1 MAQKKPKDD
10 IVNVVLSINATTA
23 ERKIHELTAANKD
36 LTKAN
41 QERLKKM
48 RELEMLGRT
57 EQQSYKNLK
66 AAYQDTSKAIREN
79 NGEIEKYRRNL
90 NLTNMSYN
98 ELKREASKLRTQLN
112 NTSKSLNPTEWNAL
126 NERLKA
132 VSRSMKNVEVGAY
145 SVGKSLC
152 ASIKEAVAYQV
163 GLQSLVTWVLRLLGN
178 VRDFLGEGIRI
189 AGIAQGIDEAF
200 GRIADK
206 DYLSGLREQTKGL
219 LNDNFL
225 KKFTVQANNLGIP
238 IEHMGQLL
246 AFAQQRAKD
255 TGESV
260 DYLSE
265 SIVKG
270 LGRKSVLILDN
281 LGLSAVR
288 INEEFKRTGDF
299 SAAVTKIVEEEMAKV
314 GHSMDTAAEADVRR
328 AVRWQNLQER
338 IGRYL
343 VKFSEMRSKI
353 ESGFVDSLDRSLSWM
368 EKHWYKITLLF
379 YSLTS
384 AIVAYKVAVNKAIIL
399 EKLHIFWITSKRI
412 ALTAGAYAY
421 NLLSGN
427 IMRANAAL
435 RLLNITLKGNL
446 WGWVAAAIAGVA
458 VSLYTLYTRS
468 QALTEAKKALMR
480 VSKKSTEEFNAQA
493 AKVDALSKT
502 IENNKLSL
510 EARRAAIEKLK
521 EIMPEY
527 NGYISNEGV
536 LYNHNTAAIQRYLTQ
551 LEKQIKM
558 KAAQEEL
565 EEAYRKKRQL
575 DNQEEKQ
582 KAVLKSA
589 EDRYKMSK
597 DNASLQSNKL
607 SGSGMKNMVVGMS
620 TSASASSVAAAKKEL
635 EKTQSEQAKNL
646 AVISELNN
654 EINKTSISLSA
665 STKKTEDAVVSLIA
679 IQQEELEQAKKLP
692 ETTEAEIAAKNKKI
706 ASIEKEIERLNSLG
720 RAGKSSADTTAK
732 TEKDRIDAVKSAIG
746 EEIRLFEES
755 QTRIRLEAKKR
766 QEAGKMTA
774 EEYASVVAA
783 TEKAS
788 ADFRIEQY
796 RELYRSLEN
805 LEVKNGKDKKRALDE
820 ASTAILKAEEDVI
833 DKRIALNAS
842 LSAIA
847 EKAWQE
853 VQKKQKAAREK
864 ADLDKEAGKAP
875 DEMRQQFG
883 LVDTEFENKMKLAA
897 LDEYYKQALEKYKD
911 NEQVKQELAAVY
923 AQAKAKI
930 EIDAEAEKLRTI
942 ADMGFAG
949 QLAAFAQELVT
960 LREQHKKGLFE
971 EQEYQRKKNELRKRF
986 AEFSVKAVTEIA
998 ATAAGYMQEQEMIA
1012 VDQKYA
1018 SEIAAAQGNQEKLR
1032 EIEEKKEAEKLAIQ
1046 KKYADINFIIKA
1058 SEIIANTAVAVMRAM
1073 AELGPIAGPIAAVAM
1088 SAAGTLQ
1095 LAVANQ
1101 ERMKVK
1107 NAQPGGAGSSSSST
1121 SGMPMRVASGREDG
1135 GYIDVEREQDGK
1147 RFRAMHEPRRRGYV
1161 DRPTVIVGDGP
1172 AGRSREWVASN
1183 DALSNPTVAPIIRM
1197 LDAAQLSGQIRTID
1211 MSAVLR
1217 RQLVGHRSGGYI
1229 DRSSSSPA
1237 SSGLYPL
1244 PSGASSDPRMVRA
1257 LERFVDT
1264 LDRTGKEGIRAS
1276 VVYSDME
1283 RKRKIKER
1291 SEDVARKR

>member
-1 MAQKKPKDD
+1 MAQRQKDD
-10 IVNVVLSINATTA
+10 IINVVFSVNASKA
-23 ERKIHELTAANKD
+23 QQQIHDLTAANKD

-48 RELEMLGRT
+48 RELEMLGRK

-66 AAYQDTSKAIREN
+66 AAYLEARKSIGDNNRAIEQLRS
-79 NGEIEKYRRNL
+79 NL
-90 NLTNMSYN
+90 SLTNMSYS
-98 ELKREASKLRTQLN
+98 ELHREAKRLKAQLD
-112 NTSKSLNPTEWNAL
+112 NTSRSLNPTEWGAL
-126 NERLKA
+126 NARLQE
-132 VSRSMKNVEVGAY
+132 VRRSMKQVEVGAY
-145 SVGKSLC
+145 SAQKSLC

-163 GLQSLVTWVLRLLGN
+163 GLQSLVLLFLRLVGN
-178 VRDFLGEGIRI
+178 IKDFVREGIRI
-189 AGIAQGIDEAF
+189 AGVAQGIDEAF
-200 GRIADK
+200 SRIANK
-206 DYLSGLREQTKGL
+206 DYLSSLREQTKGL

-238 IEHMGQLL
+238 IEHMGKLL

-260 DYLSE
+260 EYLSE

-281 LGLSAVR
+281 LGLSSVR

-299 SAAVTKIVEEEMAKV
+299 VAAVTKIVDEEMAKV
-314 GHSMDTAAEADVRR
+314 GKSLDTAAEADVRR

-338 IGRYL
+338 IGGYL

-353 ESGFVDSLDRSLSWM
+353 ESGFVATLDQSLSWI
-368 EKHWYKITLLF
+368 EKHWSKITLLF
-379 YSLTS
+379 YSLSS
-384 AIVAYKVAVNKAIIL
+384 AIVAYKAAVTRAIIL
-399 EKLHIFWITSKRI
+399 EKLHAFWLAAKRVSLI
-412 ALTAGAYAY
+412 ASSSAYA
-421 NLLSGN
+421 LLTGN
-427 IMRANAAL
+427 ILRAKAAMRM
-435 RLLNITLKGNL
+435 LNIAMKGNL
-446 WGWVAAAIAGVA
+446 WGLVAAGVA
-458 VSLYTLYTRS
+458 AVGAALYTLHRRA
-468 QALTEAKKALMR
+468 QALTAEKKALLQ
-480 VSKKSTEEFNAQA
+480 VSKKATEEFQLQA
-493 AKVDALSKT
+493 AKVDVLSKT
-502 IENNKLSL
+502 IENNKLSVD
-510 EARRAAIEKLK
+510 ARRAAIEKLK
-521 EIMPEY
+521 EIMPSY
-527 NGYISNEGV
+527 NATITEEGV
-536 LYNHNTAAIQRYLTQ
+536 LINHNTLAISEYLQQ

-575 DNQEEKQ
+575 EKQ
-582 KAVLKSA
+582 QDKDRAAVKKAQDDYDRRKSIVTSQA
-589 EDRYKMSK
+589 NS
-597 DNASLQSNKL
+597 KL
-607 SGSGMKNMVVGMS
+607 SGSGMRQLAVGMQTGGLAS
-620 TSASASSVAAAKKEL
+620 DLSAANRALEKTTAEL
-635 EKTQSEQAKNL
+635 EKNQSVIDALDKEITTSTQSL
-646 AVISELNN
+646 
-654 EINKTSISLSA
+654 TSSA
-665 STKKTEDAVVSLIA
+665 SKTAAATVSLIKV
-679 IQQEELEQAKKLP
+679 QEELLEQAKLLP
-692 ETTEAEIAAKNKKI
+692 ETSEAEIVAKNKKI
-706 ASIEKEIERLNSLG
+706 ESIEKEIDRLRDLG
-720 RAGKSSADTTAK
+720 RTSKGAAASAAK
-732 TEKDRIDAVKSAIG
+732 AEKDRIESVKSASV
-746 EEIRLFEES
+746 EEIRLFEET
-755 QTRIRLEAKKR
+755 QTRIRLEAKK
-766 QEAGKMTA
+766 QQTAGKITA
-774 EEYASVVAA
+774 ETYASVVAA

-788 ADFRIEQY
+788 ADFRLEQY
-796 RELYRSLEN
+796 RELYRTLEN
-805 LEVKNGKDKKRALDE
+805 LEVKNGKAKKRALDE
-820 ASTAILKAEEDVI
+820 ASAAILKSEEEVI
-833 DKRIALNAS
+833 DKRIALNVS
-842 LSAIA
+842 LAAIGEKALEKVLRKQQEAKEKA
-847 EKAWQE
+847 EKAR
-853 VQKKQKAAREK
+853 VASKAS
-864 ADLDKEAGKAP
+864 

-883 LVDTEFENKMKLAA
+883 LVDPDFETKMKLAA
-897 LDEYYKQALEKYKD
+897 LDEYYRQELKKYKD
-911 NEQVKQELAAVY
+911 NAEVRQRLAKVY

-930 EIDAEAEKLRTI
+930 EIDAEAEKLQTI
-942 ADMGFAG
+942 AGMGFAG
-949 QLAAFAQELVT
+949 QLAAFAQEMIS
-960 LREQHKKGLFE
+960 LRDQHRKGLLE
-971 EQEYQRKKNELRKRF
+971 EQKYQKKKADLRKRF
-986 AEFSVKAVTEIA
+986 TEFSVKAVTEIA
-998 ATAAGYMQEQEMIA
+998 ASAAGYMQEQEMIA

-1018 SEIAAAQGNQEKLR
+1018 SEIAAAQGNKEKLR

-1107 NAQPGGAGSSSSST
+1107 NAQPGGGGSSSSST

-1147 RFRAMHEPRRRGYV
+1147 RFRAMHEPLKRGYV

-1183 DALSNPTVAPIIRM
+1183 DALSNPTVAPIIRL

-1211 MSAVLR
+1211 MGAVLR
-1217 RQLVGHRSGGYI
+1217 SRLVGHESGGYI

-1237 SSGLYPL
+1237 SSGLHPL

>member
-1 MAQKKPKDD
+1 MARKQKDD
-10 IVNVVLSINATTA
+10 VLNLILSVNATEA
-23 ERKIHELTAANKD
+23 QQEIYRLSKANRELVEANK
-36 LTKAN
+36 A
-41 QERLKKM
+41 RAAKM
-48 RELEMLGRT
+48 RELEMLGKKET
-57 EQQSYKNLK
+57 QAYTNLK
-66 AAYQDTSKAIREN
+66 AAYKEAAKEMSKNSA
-79 NGEIEKYRRNL
+79 EIDRLKKSL
-90 NLTNMSYN
+90 DLTHLSYSQ
-98 ELKREASKLRTQLN
+98 LKREAKRLTAQLDA
-112 NTSKSLNPTEWNAL
+112 TSKSLHPAEWKKLNTRLQEVRKQMDRVSAGSRGLDDSICGTIKSAVKLQVSMQGGIVALVAWLRNA
-126 NERLKA
+126 
-132 VSRSMKNVEVGAY
+132 
-145 SVGKSLC
+145 
-152 ASIKEAVAYQV
+152 
-163 GLQSLVTWVLRLLGN
+163 
-178 VRDFLGEGIRI
+178 RDFVREGIRI
-189 AGIAQGIDEAF
+189 AGVAQGIDEAF
-200 GRIADK
+200 SRIANK
-206 DYLSGLREQTKGL
+206 DYLSSLREQTKGL

-225 KKFTVQANNLGIP
+225 RRFTVQADNLGIP
-238 IEHMGQLL
+238 IQHMGKLL

-260 DYLSE
+260 EYLSE

-299 SAAVTKIVEEEMAKV
+299 SAAVTKIVDEEMAKV
-314 GHSMDTAAEADVRR
+314 GKSLDTAAEADVRR

-338 IGRYL
+338 IGGYL
-343 VKFSEMRSKI
+343 LKFSDMRNKI
-353 ESGFVDSLDRSLSWM
+353 ESGFVDSLDRSLSWI
-368 EKHWYKITLLF
+368 EKHWSKITLLF
-379 YSLTS
+379 YSLSS
-384 AIVAYKVAVNKAIIL
+384 AIVVYKAAVSRAIIL
-399 EKLHIFWITSKRI
+399 EKLHAFWLAAKRVTVI
-412 ALTAGAYAY
+412 ASSSAYA
-421 NLLSGN
+421 LLTGN
-427 IMRANAAL
+427 ILRAKAAMRM
-435 RLLNITLKGNL
+435 LNITMKGNL
-446 WGWVAAAIAGVA
+446 WGLVAAGVAAAGAA
-458 VSLYTLYTRS
+458 LYTLYRRS
-468 QALTEAKKALMR
+468 QALTAEKKALME
-480 VSKKSTEEFNAQA
+480 VSKKATEEFHTQA
-493 AKVDALSKT
+493 AKVDVLSKT
-502 IENNKLSL
+502 IENNKLSVD
-510 EARRAAIEKLK
+510 ARRAAIEKLK
-521 EIMPEY
+521 EIMPSY
-527 NGYISNEGV
+527 NATITEEGV
-536 LYNHNTAAIQRYLTQ
+536 LINHNTLAISEYLHQ

-575 DNQEEKQ
+575 EKQ
-582 KAVLKSA
+582 QEKDRAAVKKA
-589 EDRYKMSK
+589 K
-597 DNASLQSNKL
+597 DDYDLRNSLVSSQANSKL
-607 SGSGMKNMVVGMS
+607 SGSGMRQLGVGMQ
-620 TSASASSVAAAKKEL
+620 TSGLASDLSAANRALEKTTAEL
-635 EKTQSEQAKNL
+635 EKNQSVIDALDKEITTSTQSLSSGA
-646 AVISELNN
+646 S
-654 EINKTSISLSA
+654 KTA
-665 STKKTEDAVVSLIA
+665 AATVSLIKV
-679 IQQEELEQAKKLP
+679 QEELLEQAKLLP
-692 ETTEAEIAAKNKKI
+692 ETSEAEIAAKNKKI
-706 ASIEKEIERLNSLG
+706 ESIEKEIDRLRDLG
-720 RAGKSSADTTAK
+720 RTSKGAAASAAK
-732 TEKDRIDAVKSAIG
+732 AEKDRIESVKSASV
-746 EEIRLFEES
+746 EEIRLFEET
-755 QTRIRLEAKKR
+755 QTRIRFEAKK
-766 QEAGKMTA
+766 QQAAGKITA
-774 EEYASVVAA
+774 ETYASIVAA

-788 ADFRIEQY
+788 ADFRLEQY
-796 RELYRSLEN
+796 RELYRTLEN

-820 ASTAILKAEEDVI
+820 ASAAILKSEEDII

-842 LSAIA
+842 LAAIG
-847 EKAWQE
+847 EKAWKG
-853 VQKKQKAAREK
+853 VQKKQQEAKAK
-864 ADLDKEAGKAP
+864 AEQSIAAGKAP

-883 LVDTEFENKMKLAA
+883 LGGQELENKMKLAA

-911 NEQVKQELAAVY
+911 NEQTKQELAAVY

-930 EIDAEAEKLRTI
+930 EIDAEADKLRAL

-949 QLAAFAQELVT
+949 QLAAFAQEMIS
-960 LREQHKKGLFE
+960 LRDQHRQGLLE
-971 EQEYQRKKNELRKRF
+971 EQEYQKKKAALKKRF
-986 AEFSVKAVTEIA
+986 TEFSMKAVTEIA
-998 ATAAGYMQEQEMIA
+998 SAAAGYMQEQEMIA

-1107 NAQPGGAGSSSSST
+1107 NAQPGGGGSSSSST

-1217 RQLVGHRSGGYI
+1217 RQLVGHQSGGYI
-1229 DRSSSSPA
+1229 DRSYSSPA
-1237 SSGLYPL
+1237 SSGLHPL

-1264 LDRTGKEGIRAS
+1264 LDRTGKEGLRAS